1 MPMSSHSARIEWK
14 RNTPDFANPTYDRSY
29 GVSFDDGVSVPG
41 TAARANIPP
50 TAPQTSGMDPEQAFV
65 ASLSSC
71 HMLWFLYLACE
82 KKFIVDRYTDEAIGV
97 LEKNRDGRMAMTR
110 VTLRPR
116 LTFGGDRPPT
126 SEQLHELHEQAHLRC
141 FIANSVLTEVVIA
154 PQ

>member
-1 MPMSSHSARIEWK
+1 MSSHSARIDWK
-14 RNTPDFANPTYDRSY
+14 RTTPDFAYSTYDRSY
-29 GVSFDDGVSVPG
+29 MVNFDDGITVPG

-50 TAPQTSGMDPEQAFV
+50 TAPQAPGVDPEQAFV

-82 KKFIVDRYTDEAIGV
+82 KKFIVDRYTDEAVGV

-110 VTLRPR
+110 VTLRP
-116 LTFGGDRPPT
+116 LITFGGDRPPGR
-126 SEQLHELHEQAHLRC
+126 EQLQELHEKAHARC
-141 FIANSVLTEVVIA
+141 FIANSVLTEVVIE

>member
-1 MPMSSHSARIEWK
+1 MSSHSARIEWK
-14 RNTPDFANPTYDRSY
+14 RTTPDFANPTYDRSY
-29 GVSFDDGVSVPG
+29 SIGFDDGITVPG

-50 TAPQTSGMDPEQAFV
+50 TAPQAPGVDPEQAFV

-82 KKFIVDRYTDEAIGV
+82 KKFTVDRYADEAIGV

-116 LTFGGDRPPT
+116 IAFGGKQPPT
-126 SEQLHELHEQAHLRC
+126 PEQLQGLHEKAHALC
-141 FIANSVLTEVVIA
+141 FIANSVLTEVLIE